1 MSLRKTEPSNPL
13 NLTSWMEPMQFLA
26 TVTAVFLS
34 FGIVPAGA
42 IGTPPS
48 TAQTVSL
55 AWDSVPETPIRGY
68 KVYVGTQSQ
77 QYTQTFDAGLETT
90 FPVTPLDAGA
100 TYYFAV
106 SAIGSTGLE
115 SELSD
120 EIAFTTAPPF
130 VALGIH
136 TMRLGWIAA
145 PEPDVASYRVQVGTR
160 SKEYDTSYDAG
171 PVTVFPI
178 SGLEFGKTYYFVVSA
193 IGSGGLEG
201 DLSDE
206 LAVTIAP
213 PPLPGGS
220 RLISSSNGSSGLQW
234 TFPRSGLGSS
244 PEFVVME
251 SEDLVN
257 WKAVATVIPDQ
268 STGGDSQSVH
278 FSWPLQVTGAKMFYR
293 LTARNWMGESM
304 AP

>member
-1 MSLRKTEPSNPL
+1 
-13 NLTSWMEPMQFLA
+13 MEPLRFLA
-26 TVTAVFLS
+26 TLTAVFLG
-34 FGIVPAGA
+34 FGLAPAGA
-42 IGTPPS
+42 VGT
-48 TAQTVSL
+48 TAPTPQTVSL
-55 AWDSVPETPIRGY
+55 AWDSVPETAIRGY

-77 QYTQTFDAGLETT
+77 QYSQTFEAGLATT
-90 FPVTPLDAGA
+90 FLVTPLDAGA

-120 EIAFTTAPPF
+120 EIAFTTASPVVP
-130 VALGIH
+130 LGLH
-136 TMRLGWIAA
+136 TLRLGWVSA
-145 PEPDVASYRVQVGTR
+145 PEPDIASYRVQVGTR
-160 SKEYDTSYDAG
+160 SKGYDTSYDAG

-193 IGSGGLEG
+193 ISRGGLEG

-220 RLISSSNGSSGLQW
+220 RLVSSSNGSTGLQW

-244 PEFVVME
+244 PVFVVME

-257 WKAVATVIPDQ
+257 WKAVDTVIPDQ
-268 STGGDSQSVH
+268 STGGDLQSVH
-278 FSWPLQVTGAKMFYR
+278 FSWPLQITGTKMFYR